1 YLLDLDMTTEPVSR
15 ISMLYNLAFNTADTL
30 FSDLPSPEEPEPCS
44 NRFL

>member
-1 YLLDLDMTTEPVSR
+1 
-15 ISMLYNLAFNTADTL
+15 NTADTL